1 MAQAAKR
8 KLRIGETDDADSRH
22 GPRGSMRRR
31 VSAAPFEF
39 CMLTTLGISTAVVA
53 IAEIGDKTQLLAIIL
68 AATYRQPWTILAGIF
83 TATLL
88 NHTAAAALGYLLG
101 AWLEGPTFRT
111 LLGASFIIMAAWAL
125 IPDKED
131 GASTKDRGS
140 VFLTTL
146 VAFFLVEIGDKTQI
160 ATSLLAA
167 RFNDVA
173 LVAAGTTFG
182 MMLANAPAVFL
193 GDAITRVAPLQ
204 AIRIGAALLFAVIG
218 IWIIAAAWWG

>member
-1 MAQAAKR
+1 
-8 KLRIGETDDADSRH
+8 
-22 GPRGSMRRR
+22 
-31 VSAAPFEF
+31 
-39 CMLTTLGISTAVVA
+39 MLTTLGISTAVVA

-68 AATYRQPWTILAGIF
+68 AATYRQPLSILAGIF
-83 TATLL
+83 VATLL
-88 NHTAAAALGYLLG
+88 NHTAAAALGFMLG

-111 LLGASFIIMAAWAL
+111 LLGLSFIIMAGWAL

-131 GASTKDRGS
+131 GASSKDRGG

-146 VAFFLVEIGDKTQI
+146 VAFFLVEIGDKTQV

-173 LVAAGTTFG
+173 LVATGTTFG

-193 GDAITRVAPLQ
+193 GDAITRVAPLK